1 MAKSKGK
8 RPRKELRAP
17 KVATL
22 VLEVRAKDGSPIRQK
37 DKLKLRKSMRQ
48 FLRSANQL
56 REPSN
61 G

>member
-1 MAKSKGK
+1 MAKKTL
-8 RPRKELRAP
+8 KELRKP
-17 KVATL
+17 KVATM
-22 VLEVRAKDGSPIRQK
+22 VLEIRTKDGSPIRQK
-37 DKLKLRKSMRQ
+37 DKLRLRKSMRQ